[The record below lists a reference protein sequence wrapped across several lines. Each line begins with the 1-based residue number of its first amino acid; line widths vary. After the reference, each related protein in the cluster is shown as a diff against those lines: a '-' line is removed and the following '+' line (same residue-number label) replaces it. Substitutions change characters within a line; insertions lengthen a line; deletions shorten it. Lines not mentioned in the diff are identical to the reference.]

1 MSSIT
6 SRTSASSAMPRETAH
21 APRLAEACRASGS
34 KAGCLLVVQGT
45 AVRRTSMRSGLVPIA
60 EDPRMR
66 QHDDVIHR
74 VLAATRVTGRGG
86 GTLRKGRRRSSK
98 GEKHAD
104 G

>member
-1 MSSIT
+1 
-6 SRTSASSAMPRETAH
+6 
-21 APRLAEACRASGS
+21 
-34 KAGCLLVVQGT
+34 
-45 AVRRTSMRSGLVPIA
+45 MRSGLVPIA

-98 GEKHAD
+98 GEKHTD
-104 G
+104 D